1 MKFSTLSIH
10 KRYLEHVSIW
20 QEFTT
25 FVNLSAD
32 VKQGK
37 TEQKCSFT
45 VTSQNNLEAQQ
56 LTSAKYPVSQFDQN
70 KVVPFLSFYF
80 LRNLTLNWVWVRIF
94 KFGTKQI
101 SKTFN
106 FDHQWLGRKCDL
118 PNLWCIKY
126 FFFHFYWLRPINWE
140 GREDGRKCYQNGN
153 FKKFGKIWFYI

>member
-10 KRYLEHVSIW
+10 KRYLENVSIW

-56 LTSAKYPVSQFDQN
+56 LTSAKCLLSQFDQN
-70 KVVPFLSFYF
+70 KVVPFLSFY
-80 LRNLTLNWVWVRIF
+80 LHIPKNATRS
-94 KFGTKQI
+94 KFGLFLAI
-101 SKTFN
+101 YAMLLLSGNIEDFN
-106 FDHQWLGRKCDL
+106 TCRKRTAITIITNHNQSIGGTQLHSQSC
-118 PNLWCIKY
+118 
-126 FFFHFYWLRPINWE
+126 
-140 GREDGRKCYQNGN
+140 
-153 FKKFGKIWFYI
+153 